1 MTQPIGKASLTDSK
15 TTMSLA
21 STPPAP
27 AATPGTANQDTGKI
41 LRKTNDFQTRKV
53 RAEKEDE
60 ARLLHYLE
68 EAQHVQKVQ
77 SGVNYGLRMSPVF
90 NDFLEKT
97 HEMWQKDKQDEEESE
112 DESEEDYLPPLPA
125 YKITNRNKHTYLGA
139 TVFLVNEYDK
149 EDEVRLGKRKR
160 GELGTVPDNKTKDN
174 SKDKSIKMRAIE
186 QEQEIARLTPYP
198 IKSMLKIGKCG
209 V

>member
-68 EAQHVQKVQ
+68 EAQHV
-77 SGVNYGLRMSPVF
+77 
-90 NDFLEKT
+90 
-97 HEMWQKDKQDEEESE
+97 
-112 DESEEDYLPPLPA
+112 
-125 YKITNRNKHTYLGA
+125 
-139 TVFLVNEYDK
+139 
-149 EDEVRLGKRKR
+149 
-160 GELGTVPDNKTKDN
+160 
-174 SKDKSIKMRAIE
+174 
-186 QEQEIARLTPYP
+186 
-198 IKSMLKIGKCG
+198 
-209 V
+209 